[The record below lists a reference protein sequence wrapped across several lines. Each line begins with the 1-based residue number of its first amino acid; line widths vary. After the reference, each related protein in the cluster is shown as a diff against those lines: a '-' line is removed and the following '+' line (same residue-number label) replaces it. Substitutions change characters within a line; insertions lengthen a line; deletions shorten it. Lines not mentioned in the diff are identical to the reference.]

1 MKGLSKGVLNV
12 VKSKTG
18 KSISEQTINRLA
30 SRVTPKTMQS
40 DSQLR
45 SLILEVAKAVNVK
58 VPEATVQSIIRMI
71 KQSGN
76 VSALEQMINAMVKK

>member
-76 VSALEQMINAMVKK
+76 VGALEQMINAMVKK